1 MGELPLPSRPV
12 LQWIKKNSP
21 NTINS
26 TEFPVC
32 PAHGKSDVTIVVT
45 VNQHQQL
52 MNSKFSRDKVRL
64 FLYYFSTT
72 LQFLDFFSV

>member
-12 LQWIKKNSP
+12 LQWIKKNSR
-21 NTINS
+21 NTIDS

-52 MNSKFSRDKVRL
+52 MNPSLAER
-64 FLYYFSTT
+64 
-72 LQFLDFFSV
+72 QG